1 MKTLQNYITDS
12 LSIDE
17 ASLLDIEGSIKEGDV
32 ISAFDTLKDKILN
45 KSSYFVR
52 YGGDSYVLEIN
63 DVDNIFNYFNIKYK
77 KDASILITI
86 TKYDVEMN
94 IYDYEWCLDLGFYS
108 GDNCIT
114 NVKKTFYTKQMM
126 FSKFLET
133 KIEPLFKDLKS
144 FNKLI
149 DENK

>member
-1 MKTLQNYITDS
+1 MKDLKTVL
-12 LSIDE
+12 E
-17 ASLLDIEGSIKEGDV
+17 ASILAGVEDTLKEGDV
-32 ISAFDTLKDKILN
+32 ISTFITLKDKILN

-52 YGGDSYVLEIN
+52 YGGDSYVLEMN
-63 DVDNIFNYFNIKYK
+63 DIDNIFDYFNIKYK

-94 IYDYEWCLDLGFYS
+94 IYDYEWVFDLGFYS

-144 FNKLI
+144 FKKLI